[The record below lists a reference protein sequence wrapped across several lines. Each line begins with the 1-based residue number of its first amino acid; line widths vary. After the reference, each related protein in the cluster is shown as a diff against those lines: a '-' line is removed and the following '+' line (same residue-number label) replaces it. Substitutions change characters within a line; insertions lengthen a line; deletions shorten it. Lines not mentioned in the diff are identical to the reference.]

1 VEHSKHVANALSAFA
16 AFTMPYRVDGTP
28 IITPNGVSMVQAE
41 SWPTEPTRVFAAT
54 ADDCDGSGE
63 QQISVVRYATEL
75 NKDPNID
82 MSRFPNL
89 RAVANSLGAHYVY
102 GTAVLAANAGH
113 AAAANEEAAA
123 VAGHAIMLA
132 VPKTSIL
139 AALERGALS
148 TVAGAPVVEPAFAH
162 AVTAARFNALYPR
175 DLVAQMPEEER
186 KCFETH
192 QSMVTSNVSHPVTS
206 LQPLACEGT
215 TFAKSTLYTH
225 DPAVRAE
232 LKEFFIRDKEVS
244 ESMSPNITRTAK
256 SLDVGI
262 NGAHSYYDR
271 FVELGL
277 SLESPLFTDPAL
289 RQLGHATPHLRFA
302 KMADTDA
309 ISEAGASPKDLATHA
324 YRVVPLWTAATQEA
338 TLIDEAH
345 AESMANTMPMRGTEM
360 ALSDAAVADLAASL
374 ENLRDLND
382 FLHAP
387 GKEDVDSHETAHVI
401 AFAALLHN
409 QKAIQSFCDLVKS
422 RKNTSGEIYGLDQP
436 VNGLAVASSDPAR
449 QVGRFVTVE
458 LMVEL

>member
-1 VEHSKHVANALSAFA
+1 
-16 AFTMPYRVDGTP
+16 
-28 IITPNGVSMVQAE
+28 
-41 SWPTEPTRVFAAT
+41 
-54 ADDCDGSGE
+54 
-63 QQISVVRYATEL
+63 
-75 NKDPNID
+75 

-113 AAAANEEAAA
+113 AAAANEEATT

-132 VPKTSIL
+132 IPKPSIL

-148 TVAGAPVVEPAFAH
+148 SVAGAPVVEPAFAH

-175 DLVAQMPEEER
+175 ELVAQMPEEER

-232 LKEFFIRDKEVS
+232 LKEFFIRDKQVS

-256 SLDVGI
+256 SLDVGA
-262 NGAHSYYDR
+262 NGAHSFYSH

-309 ISEAGASPKDLATHA
+309 IAEAGASPKDLATHA
-324 YRVVPLWTAATQEA
+324 YRVVPLWTAATPA
-338 TLIDEAH
+338 AALIDEAH
-345 AESMANTMPMRGTEM
+345 AESMANTMPMRGTAM
-360 ALSDAAVADLAASL
+360 ALSDEAVADLSASL
-374 ENLRDLND
+374 ESLRDLND

-387 GKEDVDSHETAHVI
+387 GKEEVDAHETAHVI
-401 AFAALLHN
+401 SFAALLHN

-436 VNGLAVASSDPAR
+436 VNGLAVAATDPAR